1 MDQEALLREAAEDT
15 LRREAD
21 ARRFLYADVVELIE
35 TGFLTQHLEMGGVP
49 VVLRTLRPR
58 ELSDLLLRSVQGNEV
73 EWMRHHIAASVHM
86 VNGYAIEPQ
95 YASNQAWY
103 VYNEWV
109 KNLHYEQVIVVYT
122 YVTGL
127 RNRVGRATRIVDA
140 YCHERYSRSQ
150 WRMSGPPVGDRN
162 IVQRLWLAYNEA
174 EDRYEADLR
183 QWQHTRSIVGS
194 MSGKGAKSLQEAEKK
209 WDEKRENRA
218 RRTIEDAV
226 NWIISGEREEQAPMT
241 VTIDGKTYEV
251 PKVHAAQTVEEM
263 ESEMMRAV
271 RGEKDYH
278 DLMVDRYKE
287 FHRKRLE
294 EAREKQRAA
303 LEAAWG
309 DQEGGLGGE
318 TRMVGYT
325 PEQLAQINPSML
337 TKKPNTQRA
346 AVSAERE
353 RFTEYLD
360 SEVKVGWIGMRGTP
374 EVAKNPQPE
383 GGGEGSLQDKISRRK
398 PTLKQ

>member
-1 MDQEALLREAAEDT
+1 
-15 LRREAD
+15 
-21 ARRFLYADVVELIE
+21 
-35 TGFLTQHLEMGGVP
+35 
-49 VVLRTLRPR
+49 
-58 ELSDLLLRSVQGNEV
+58 
-73 EWMRHHIAASVHM
+73 
-86 VNGYAIEPQ
+86 
-95 YASNQAWY
+95 
-103 VYNEWV
+103 
-109 KNLHYEQVIVVYT
+109 
-122 YVTGL
+122 
-127 RNRVGRATRIVDA
+127 
-140 YCHERYSRSQ
+140 
-150 WRMSGPPVGDRN
+150 
-162 IVQRLWLAYNEA
+162 
-174 EDRYEADLR
+174 
-183 QWQHTRSIVGS
+183 
-194 MSGKGAKSLQEAEKK
+194 
-209 WDEKRENRA
+209 
-218 RRTIEDAV
+218 
-226 NWIISGEREEQAPMT
+226 MT